1 MARPVGAIFGA
12 VLSAATIVDEVA
24 GDGGNRRFV
33 VRLEE
38 DGALVESVLYRG
50 DTLCVSSQVGC
61 GVRCPFCAS
70 GAHGVARNLSL
81 EELLAQRAL
90 VEARI
95 ARPLARLTVSGSGE
109 PLHNHEAVSAL
120 VERCRLDCPASLTTT
135 GAPLHHLAR
144 WLAPDGPRHNGLTIS
159 VHAGTEEVRAR
170 MVPKGPALAPL
181 FALLADAIPRASARR
196 RKKTALAYLV
206 IAGENDHDDELDAF
220 AARARPLDLFVH
232 LYAYNA
238 VPTSAHRGVTR
249 ARYEAIYAR
258 LTAAGLR
265 VRMSSQARLEDN
277 GGCGTLVAL
286 RGSRTGLDTSAEERC
301 VTS

>member
-1 MARPVGAIFGA
+1 MFRA
-12 VLSAATIVDEVA
+12 VRSAATIVDEVA
-24 GDGGNRRFV
+24 VAGGNRRFV
-33 VRLEE
+33 VRLEH

-81 EELLAQRAL
+81 EELLAQRTL
-90 VEARI
+90 VEARLE
-95 ARPLARLTVSGSGE
+95 RPLARLTVSGSGE

-120 VERCRLDCPASLTTT
+120 VERCHLDCPASLTTT

-144 WLAPDGPRHNGLTIS
+144 WLAPEGPRHNGLTIS
-159 VHAGTEEVRAR
+159 VHAGTEAVRAR
-170 MVPKGPALAPL
+170 MVPKGPALEPL
-181 FALLADAIPRASARR
+181 FALLGDAIPKTSGRR
-196 RKKTALAYLV
+196 RKKIALAYLV

-220 AARARPLDLFVH
+220 AARARPLGLFVH
-232 LYAYNA
+232 LYAYNP
-238 VPTSAHRGVTR
+238 VPTSAHRGVSR
-249 ARYEAIYAR
+249 ERYEALYAR

-286 RGSRTGLDTSAEERC
+286 RGSPRERARGAEDRCATS
-301 VTS
+301 